1 MTGNLTTPIRGPE
14 MLEEQPQQRQSRTGT
29 TWTEEE
35 NEQVVA
41 LVRSGADLDAVADGV
56 RRSSTSVVA
65 RLRRMLPLEHRS
77 CPNDRVV
84 LALREHLR
92 DPDYDW
98 QGQMLLTL
106 PPRPVVN
113 PPAIVREGLA
123 GLADDDLVTVAHS
136 VLLDDRVATADL
148 RGRLVA
154 EVKQRG
160 LADRVG
166 QSHESYLATHRELT
180 GFRDLD
186 EQVHR
191 WSKAVGLTVHRN
203 PYAWADG
210 PW

>member
-1 MTGNLTTPIRGPE
+1 MI
-14 MLEEQPQQRQSRTGT
+14 EERPQQRQSRTGT

-35 NEQVVA
+35 NEQLVA
-41 LVRSGADLDAVADGV
+41 LVRGGADVDAVAHEV

-84 LALREHLR
+84 IALCDHLR

-106 PPRPVVN
+106 PPRPVIN
-113 PPAIVREGLA
+113 PPAIVHEGLA
-123 GLADDDLVTVAHS
+123 GLPDDDLVAVTHS

-148 RGRLVA
+148 RGRLVD
-154 EVKQRG
+154 EVKQRRLG
-160 LADRVG
+160 DQVG
-166 QSHESYLATHRELT
+166 RSHEAYLATHRELA

-191 WSKAVGLTVHRN
+191 WSKAVGLTERRY

-210 PW
+210 PWE